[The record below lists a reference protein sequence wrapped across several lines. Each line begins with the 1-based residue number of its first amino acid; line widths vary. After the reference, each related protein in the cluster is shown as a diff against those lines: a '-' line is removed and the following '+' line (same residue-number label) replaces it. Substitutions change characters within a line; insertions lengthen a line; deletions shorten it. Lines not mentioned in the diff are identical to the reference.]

1 LADTYTISTGSGR
14 VEISGVTPQKGLYAI
29 QVVSNASL
37 DANITLN
44 LQQSIDGTNWHDLP
58 ETPIVHTSGV
68 SSTILQTDSFH
79 TNRLAVYVNVGSAT
93 LGTLTIFNPD
103 VD

>member
-14 VEISGVTPQKGLYAI
+14 VEVSGVTPQKGLYAI
-29 QVVSNASL
+29 QVVSNAAL